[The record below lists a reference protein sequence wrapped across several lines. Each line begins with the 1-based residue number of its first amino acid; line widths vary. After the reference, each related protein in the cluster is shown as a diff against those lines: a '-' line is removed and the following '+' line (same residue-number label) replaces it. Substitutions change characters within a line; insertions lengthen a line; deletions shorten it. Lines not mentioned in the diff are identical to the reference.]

1 MEMNRASQDEN
12 LIQDI
17 LRLKQGEEMLREDLI
32 RQLHPFLIHTISRVT
47 GRYVDV
53 RNAPEYSAGLQALS
67 DALDRFEP
75 ERGNFLSFATTL
87 VRNRV
92 LDGIRQENRHGNT
105 VPLEGALEET
115 LASPEDFAEDL
126 SLKDEIRRFSLLLG
140 QWGIAFDDLP
150 ESSPRH
156 RDTRENMHRL
166 AFSIWRDPVLMEA
179 FRKKRRL
186 PRKEIRKKLGVSDR
200 VLTAHRTYVTACVLL
215 LDSGLEEIRQYL
227 LPLEVNRDAEKSP
240 DSGNT
245 P

>member
-1 MEMNRASQDEN
+1 MDMNRASQDEE
-12 LIQDI
+12 LIDDI
-17 LRLKQGEEMLREDLI
+17 LRLQQGEEMLREDLI
-32 RQLHPFLIHTISRVT
+32 RQLNPFLIHIISRVT

-53 RNAPEYSAGLQALS
+53 HNAPEYSAGLEALS

-75 ERGNFLSFATTL
+75 DRGNFLSFASVL

-105 VPLEGALEET
+105 VPLEGVLEET
-115 LASPEDFAEDL
+115 LASPEDFTERL
-126 SLKDEIRRFSLLLG
+126 SLKDEIQRFSRILD

-156 RDTRENMHRL
+156 RDTRESMQQL
-166 AFSIWRDPVLMEA
+166 SVEIWKDPALMES
-179 FRKKRRL
+179 FRNRRRL
-186 PRKEIRKKLGVSDR
+186 PRKEIRRKLGVSDR
-200 VLTAHRTYVTACVLL
+200 VLTAHRSYVTACVLL

-245 P
+245 K

>member
-1 MEMNRASQDEN
+1 MDMNRASQDEK
-12 LIQDI
+12 LIDDI
-17 LRLKQGEEMLREDLI
+17 LRLQQGEEMLREDLI
-32 RQLHPFLIHTISRVT
+32 RQLNPFLIHIISRVT

-53 RNAPEYSAGLQALS
+53 HNAPEYSAGLEALS

-75 ERGNFLSFATTL
+75 DRGNFLSFASVL

-105 VPLEGALEET
+105 VPLEDVLEET
-115 LASPEDFAEDL
+115 LASPEDFTERL
-126 SLKDEIRRFSLLLG
+126 SLKDEIQRFSRILD

-156 RDTRENMHRL
+156 RDTRESMQKL
-166 AFSIWRDPVLMEA
+166 SVEIWKDPVLMES
-179 FRKKRRL
+179 FRNRRRL
-186 PRKEIRKKLGVSDR
+186 PRKEIRRKLGVSDR
-200 VLTAHRTYVTACVLL
+200 VLTAHRSYVTACVLL

-227 LPLEVNRDAEKSP
+227 LPSEVNRDAEKSP

-245 P
+245 K